1 MSRLGRDGANVEA
14 RARILERIRSANEG
28 REAAPHPG
36 DFGGWRAPGSPADDG
51 ALVGFTTMFEA
62 TGGEVIN
69 APDLAAAR
77 SWLAD
82 FVESSAVETV
92 AVGRGVPDEVVPS
105 LDRVDASGADLAV
118 SSARGGIAETGS
130 LVLDARDGR
139 RTQLLAATHVVLLDV
154 GDIHGSAREAF
165 RDLSSDLPAAIG
177 LHSGPS
183 KSADIGQ
190 IMVKGVHGPGRLI
203 AVVIGSTSAR

>member
-1 MSRLGRDGANVEA
+1 MSPPDRSGEKSEA
-14 RARILERIRSANEG
+14 GARILERIRSANAG
-28 REAAPHPG
+28 RDAVPHPG
-36 DFGGWRAPGSPADDG
+36 DFGGWRAPDSPADIDPL
-51 ALVGFTTMFEA
+51 AGFTTMFEA

-69 APDLAAAR
+69 ARDLAAAG
-77 SWLAD
+77 SWLEAL
-82 FVESSAVETV
+82 VEACNAGSI
-92 AVGRGVPDEVVPS
+92 AVGRGVPDVVVPP
-105 LDRVDASGADLAV
+105 LERVDASGADLAV
-118 SSARGGIAETGS
+118 SSARAGIAETGS

-139 RTQLLAATHVVLLDV
+139 RTQLLAATHVVLLHV

-165 RDLSSDLPAAIG
+165 RDLSGDLPAAIG

-203 AVVIGSTSAR
+203 AVVIGPGAA